1 MDFILTTL
9 FIILVTIISFSIGL
23 VIGVRSERKCFP
35 KTIGRIVIDH
45 SDEDQ
50 NMFMEID
57 SGCYQYFHPGSKV
70 SLEIVEKN
78 YLDSQK

>member
-1 MDFILTTL
+1 MDFILTVLLIAFIATL
-9 FIILVTIISFSIGL
+9 SLSIGL

-45 SDEDQ
+45 SDENQ
-50 NMFMEID
+50 NIFMEID